1 MTFMTESD
9 VISQLKSLKEIEP
22 NENWVVSVREE
33 ILTKAPYNDVVSSV
47 YAEKPSKMDNL
58 MYIYESISRKY
69 RFMPSMASLSVIL
82 LISSFVT
89 VAAAKTSLPGDP
101 LYAVKIANE
110 NLVLAVTNDEDKP
123 GVEMEIAGKRL
134 EELSEISKKASD
146 AGQQQKVEQLMKT
159 FEEKVVSANDKMSK
173 ISQKSEKKKVA
184 QVARQLNDQT
194 TKYSELLVKTTETLP
209 TVVKEKVTDQ
219 IASAIVTTEKANMD
233 SLLIL
238 AESNEKLDEKVVSD
252 KEMTEIIMKK
262 VEQINENTAPASNEA
277 IKPVENADD
286 KSLNTG
292 KKADAS
298 EVSKDA
304 SIKKATS
311 GAPEVSP
318 ADEKSAIMDSIT
330 ENLNN
335 NNLIDAVKG
344 VAQAQQ
350 FDIDQNVANAGTTKD
365 ITGDKLSPADPAI
378 VKDKNT
384 VPVES
389 RSGAAKVN
397 NAITPVPVE

>member
-1 MTFMTESD
+1 MSVSD

-33 ILTKAPYNDVVSSV
+33 ILTKAPFNDVVSPI

-69 RFMPSMASLSVIL
+69 RFMPSMASMSIIL
-82 LISSFVT
+82 LIGSFVT
-89 VAAAKTSLPGDP
+89 VTAAKTSLPGDP

-110 NLVLAVTNDEDKP
+110 NLVLAVTSDEDKP

-134 EELSEISKKASD
+134 EELTEISKKASD
-146 AGQQQKVEQLMKT
+146 AGQQQKVEQLVKT

-173 ISQKSEKKKVA
+173 ISQKSGKKKVA

-194 TKYSELLVKTTETLP
+194 TKYSELLAKTTETLP

-238 AESNEKLDEKVVSD
+238 AESNDKLDEKVVSD
-252 KEMTEIIMKK
+252 EEMTDMILKK
-262 VEQINENTAPASNEA
+262 VEQINENSASTSNEA
-277 IKPVENADD
+277 VQPVDNVED
-286 KSLNTG
+286 KTLDVD
-292 KKADAS
+292 KKDGTSDVAPDTALQ
-298 EVSKDA
+298 
-304 SIKKATS
+304 ATS
-311 GAPEVSP
+311 TEPEVSP
-318 ADEKSAIMDSIT
+318 IDEKSAIMNSIT

-335 NNLIDAVKG
+335 NNIIDAVKG

-350 FDIDQNVANAGTTKD
+350 FDIDQNTANIGTANNVTD
-365 ITGDKLSPADPAI
+365 DTQNS
-378 VKDKNT
+378 
-384 VPVES
+384 VES
-389 RSGAAKVN
+389 DVNEDKTNDTVGSGDGKIN
-397 NAITPVPVE
+397 NVITPVPVE